1 MIEKNKLDESNIIIR
16 LRKLSELIKKHNIH
30 YHQED
35 RPIITDSEYDSLV
48 KENNDLEKLYPHLI
62 LKDSP
67 NNQIGAKPLK
77 KFNKI
82 SHKTPMLSLANAFNQ
97 KDIIDFTDRI
107 KKFINLKKNILLD
120 FICEPKIDGL

>member
-1 MIEKNKLDESNIIIR
+1 MIKKNKLDKSSIVNR
-16 LRKLSELIKKHNIH
+16 LRKLSELIKKHNIR

-35 RPIITDSEYDSLV
+35 RPKITDSEYDSLV

-62 LKDSP
+62 LEDSP
-67 NNQIGAKPLK
+67 NNQIGVKSLK

-97 KDIIDFTDRI
+97 KDIIDFNDRI
-107 KKFINLKKNILLD
+107 KNL
-120 FICEPKIDGL
+120 